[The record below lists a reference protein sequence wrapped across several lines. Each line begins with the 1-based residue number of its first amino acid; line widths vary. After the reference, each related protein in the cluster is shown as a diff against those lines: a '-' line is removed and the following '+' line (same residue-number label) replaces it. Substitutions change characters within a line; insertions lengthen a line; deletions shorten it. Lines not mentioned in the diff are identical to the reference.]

1 MTVTLGRAPE
11 GYSEAAGG
19 SSPGWEDGGGVGNAG
34 GCAGGSELGKATG
47 DKVGRADAPG
57 RFPTGGIETGSGA
70 DGGGGKTG
78 SAGAEPRMLTDAFI
92 CAPSS
97 M

>member
-1 MTVTLGRAPE
+1 MTATLDRVPE

-19 SSPGWEDGGGVGNAG
+19 SSPGGEAGGAVGNTG
-34 GCAGGSELGKATG
+34 GCAGGRELGNADRTG
-47 DKVGRADAPG
+47 APG
-57 RFPTGGIETGSGA
+57 RFPIGGIETGSGA
-70 DGGGGKTG
+70 EGVGGKIG

>member
-1 MTVTLGRAPE
+1 MVE
-11 GYSEAAGG
+11 E
-19 SSPGWEDGGGVGNAG
+19 GGVVGNTG
-34 GCAGGSELGKATG
+34 GCAGGSELGKAAS
-47 DKVGRADAPG
+47 DNAGRAGAPG